1 MFNKATIN
9 FFDEK
14 KKLPL
19 IKGFTVCLYF
29 VDLLENQS
37 TQDTL
42 FLTKKTKDCC
52 KEIQE
57 KFQRIFQY
65 IDPLTIQYLKKTFIL
80 SESENLQIKLDI
92 DNCERE
98 ICKEQD
104 ELEPQ
109 LSKLLGFPENHQY
122 RSYEEI
128 FGLPRYSNMINVFAQ
143 IKHRVC

>member
-37 TQDTL
+37 TQNTL
-42 FLTKKTKDCC
+42 FLTKQTRDCC
-52 KEIQE
+52 REIQQ
-57 KFQRIFQY
+57 KFQQIFQY
-65 IDPLTIQYLKKTFIL
+65 IDPLTIQFLKKAFIL
-80 SESENLQIKLDI
+80 SDAEILQIKLDTE
-92 DNCERE
+92 NCETE
-98 ICKEQD
+98 IHREQD

-109 LSKLLGFPENHQY
+109 LSKLLGFPDNHQY
-122 RSYEEI
+122 RTYEEI
-128 FGLPRYSNMINVFAQ
+128 LRLPRYSSMI
-143 IKHRVC
+143 I